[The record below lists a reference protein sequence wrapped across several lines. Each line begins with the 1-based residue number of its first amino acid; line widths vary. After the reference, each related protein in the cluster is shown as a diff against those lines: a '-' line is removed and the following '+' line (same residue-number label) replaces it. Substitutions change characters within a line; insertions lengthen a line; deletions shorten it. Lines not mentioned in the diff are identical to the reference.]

1 MNRLNR
7 YDYLVSLMEES
18 AGVANAISKIM
29 CAVDGSEHSF
39 RAANYAV
46 AMAKNFGAELRLVH
60 VIHNTGYTNPD
71 DYGLYDLESE
81 EEKKSEIQEIREE
94 TGEWLERIKN
104 SAGQERS
111 LLAKIELVGTSTSIE
126 SAIVNYAKKNIIEI
140 IIIGA
145 TGKSGI
151 KKLLVGGVTSAVINH
166 AHCPVMVVK

>member
-1 MNRLNR
+1 MH
-7 YDYLVSLMEES
+7 DYILSPMEES
-18 AGVANAISKIM
+18 AGVVNAISKIM

-39 RAANYAV
+39 HAANYAV
-46 AMAKNFGAELRLVH
+46 AMAKNFGAKLRLVH

-94 TGEWLERIKN
+94 TGDWFERIKN
-104 SAGQERS
+104 SVGQERS
-111 LLAKIELVGTSTSIE
+111 LLTKIELVGTSTSIE
-126 SAIVNYAKKNIIEI
+126 SAIVNYAKRNLIEI

-145 TGKSGI
+145 TGRSGI

>member
-1 MNRLNR
+1 M
-7 YDYLVSLMEES
+7 ES
-18 AGVANAISKIM
+18 AGAVNAILKIM

-39 RAANYAV
+39 RAANYATL
-46 AMAKNFGAELRLVH
+46 MAENFGAELRLVH
-60 VIHNTGYTNPD
+60 VIHNTGFTNPD

-81 EEKKSEIQEIREE
+81 EEKKSDIQEIREE
-94 TGEWLERIKN
+94 TEEWLVRIKN
-104 SAGQERS
+104 SANQVES
-111 LLAKIELVGTSTSIE
+111 LPTKIELIGTSTSIE
-126 SAIVNYAKKNIIEI
+126 SAIVNYAKRNLVEI

>member
-1 MNRLNR
+1 
-7 YDYLVSLMEES
+7 MEES
-18 AGVANAISKIM
+18 AGVVNAISKIM

-46 AMAKNFGAELRLVH
+46 LMVKKFGAELRLVH
-60 VIHNTGYTNPD
+60 VIHNTGFTNPD
-71 DYGLYDLESE
+71 TYGLYDLESE

-94 TGEWLERIKN
+94 TGEWLKRIKN
-104 SAGQERS
+104 NAGQDES
-111 LLAKIELVGTSTSIE
+111 QLTKIELVGTSTSVE
-126 SAIVNYAKKNIIEI
+126 SAIVNYAKRNLIEI

-145 TGKSGI
+145 TGRSGI

>member
-1 MNRLNR
+1 
-7 YDYLVSLMEES
+7 MEES
-18 AGVANAISKIM
+18 AGVVNAISKIM

-46 AMAKNFGAELRLVH
+46 LMAKKFGAELRLAH
-60 VIHNTGYTNPD
+60 VIHNTGFTNPD
-71 DYGLYDLESE
+71 TYGLYDLESE

-94 TGEWLERIKN
+94 TGEWLKRIKN
-104 SAGQERS
+104 NADQES
-111 LLAKIELVGTSTSIE
+111 LLTKIELVGTSTSIE
-126 SAIVNYAKKNIIEI
+126 SALVNYAKRNLIEI

-145 TGKSGI
+145 TGRSGI